1 MCVVS
6 SGYTT
11 VGAKPSV
18 LVRMRS
24 NDTNKIIV
32 VGIPKSMED
41 DGLNALFHSFGS
53 IVSAK
58 VVKDGKAESRGFGF
72 VSFTSSAACKTAIK
86 EMDRKPLEQRV
97 LNVRHVV
104 PKEERRETTTTPTIC
119 WKFKKGLCTAGKA
132 CEYSHQVEVG
142 AHGTCFEFLQ
152 HGKCKRGDKCKF
164 SHLTPEGTVADP
176 KKNDDDDDDDAR
188 KPQRVC
194 FAFQKGTCHRG
205 SKCMFA
211 HETLKPQVHVV
222 VKHPPEKD
230 LQPESKGKLQLR
242 QLIEDEKSAKEI
254 YRVAKRKREYFE
266 KELKHEASVLMTDK
280 EEEEEGEPATVVLES
295 SKVMRKHRKEAKKKA
310 LQRLQ
315 ASDTVEFK

>member
-1 MCVVS
+1 
-6 SGYTT
+6 
-11 VGAKPSV
+11 
-18 LVRMRS
+18 MRS

-41 DGLNALFHSFGS
+41 DGLNELFSTFGS

-58 VVKDGKAESRGFGF
+58 VVKDPKGESRGFGF

-86 EMDRKPLEQRV
+86 DMDKKPFEQRV

-104 PKEERRETTTTPTIC
+104 PKEQREAQIVPATTNDLDKPVC

-132 CEYSHQVEVG
+132 CEFSHQVEAG

-152 HGKCKRGDKCKF
+152 QGKCKRGDKCKF
-164 SHLTPEGTVADP
+164 SHLTPEGTVVEQLP
-176 KKNDDDDDDDAR
+176 TKTETK
-188 KPQRVC
+188 RVC

-211 HETLKPQVHVV
+211 HETLKSVEVPVAKTQQVF
-222 VKHPPEKD
+222 
-230 LQPESKGKLQLR
+230 LPESDAKTQLR
-242 QLIEDEKSAKEI
+242 ELIDQEKAAKEM
-254 YRVAKRKREYFE
+254 YRVAKRKRESFE
-266 KELKHEASVLMTDK
+266 KELRLDPSGVSVSTDK
-280 EEEEEGEPATVVLES
+280 EEEPVAGTAKML
-295 SKVMRKHRKEAKKKA
+295 RKQRKEAKKMA

-315 ASDTVEFK
+315 TSDTLELE